1 MNAPLPPFIRLRDL
15 VNHPPRRGR
24 PASKGLL
31 PMAQSAW
38 FRGIAKG
45 RYPKP
50 VKLGPGITAWRGSD
64 IQALIDQFNRQAD
77 ADNDGKD
84 DDE

>member
-1 MNAPLPPFIRLRDL
+1 
-15 VNHPPRRGR
+15 
-24 PASKGLL
+24 
-31 PMAQSAW
+31 MAQSAW

-64 IQALIDQFNRQAD
+64 IQALIDQFNQQGNSA
-77 ADNDGKD
+77 NDGKGG
-84 DDE
+84 DE